1 VRAAAPAGRHW
12 TWIAVGAI
20 AAGLVLRLVWVLVLH
35 PPFEHVYSDMAGY
48 VDRATKLV
56 ETGELERYDAFY
68 PPGVHL
74 LLAVP
79 LAIFGP
85 DRGGLWAAS
94 VLWAVLSGLTPFF
107 MWRLTYILLTPAA
120 AALTAVFTALWPLH
134 ITSAGYFLSET
145 PSLTFLVAS
154 LAVGYLADR
163 STGRAPLALAALAG
177 VLGAAAVAM
186 RPQFF
191 LNLLVLAVPWLWA
204 WRRKLRPLLAFTAA
218 GAVIAA
224 AVVAHNS
231 LAADKLTG
239 VSENSGLTFFLGHC
253 DARSV
258 RTGTDPGPIFEFGA
272 PVAAQ
277 RGTGRRYEFP
287 DRVVWE
293 QGFFF
298 RQAAN
303 CIREDGVGHVRILGR
318 SLVEMTSTTVIWPQS
333 NEPRLKEVVN
343 YTNVAYTVLLPALLI
358 GAFVL
363 IRNRRSRGGGW
374 GGEAVLLAHLLCAF
388 VMALIFFGD
397 PRFRMPYDV
406 FGLALLAAFIADSL
420 FDARP
425 AREPAAP

>member
-20 AAGLVLRLVWVLVLH
+20 AVGLVLRLVWVLVLH

-163 STGRAPLALAALAG
+163 STGRAALALAALAG
-177 VLGAAAVAM
+177 LLGAAAVAM

-204 WRRKLRPLLAFTAA
+204 WRRKFQPLLAFTAA

-231 LAADKLTG
+231 IAADKLTG
-239 VSENSGLTFFLGHC
+239 VSENSGLTFFLGQC
-253 DARSV
+253 DVRSV
-258 RTGTDPGPIFEFGA
+258 RTGTEPGPILEFGA

-277 RGTGRRYEFP
+277 RGATRRYEFP
-287 DRVVWE
+287 DHIAWE

-298 RQAAN
+298 RQAAD
-303 CIREDGVGHVRILGR
+303 CIREDGIGHVRILGR

-343 YTNVAYTVLLPALLI
+343 YTNVVYTVLLSALLV
-358 GAFVL
+358 GAVVL
-363 IRNRRSRGGGW
+363 IRNNRRRGAGW

-406 FGLALLAAFIADSL
+406 FGLALLAAFIADL
-420 FDARP
+420 FFDARP

>member
-1 VRAAAPAGRHW
+1 
-12 TWIAVGAI
+12 
-20 AAGLVLRLVWVLVLH
+20 
-35 PPFEHVYSDMAGY
+35 M
-48 VDRATKLV
+48 
-56 ETGELERYDAFY
+56 
-68 PPGVHL
+68 
-74 LLAVP
+74 P

-107 MWRLTYILLTPAA
+107 VRRLTLILLTPAA

-134 ITSAGYFLSET
+134 ITSAGYFLET

-163 STGRAPLALAALAG
+163 STGRAALALAALAG
-177 VLGAAAVAM
+177 LLGAAAVAM

-224 AVVAHNS
+224 PVVAHNS

-239 VSENSGLTFFLGHC
+239 ISENSGLTFFLGHC

-258 RTGTDPGPIFEFGA
+258 RTGTEPGPIFEFGA

-343 YTNVAYTVLLPALLI
+343 YTNVAYTVLLPVLLV

-363 IRNRRSRGGGW
+363 IRNHRRRGEGW
-374 GGEAVLLAHLLCAF
+374 GGEAILFASALCVRHGAHILRRSPL
-388 VMALIFFGD
+388 
-397 PRFRMPYDV
+397 PRLRRVRARAPS
-406 FGLALLAAFIADSL
+406 GLHRRLALRCAPR
-420 FDARP
+420 ARACGP
-425 AREPAAP
+425 VTRPKRFPTERRLR

>member
-1 VRAAAPAGRHW
+1 MVW
-12 TWIAVGAI
+12 T
-20 AAGLVLRLVWVLVLH
+20 LVMH
-35 PPFEHVYSDMAGY
+35 PPFEHVYSDMQGY
-48 VDRATKLV
+48 VDRATGLV
-56 ETGELERYDAFY
+56 ETGEIDRSDAFY
-68 PPGVHL
+68 PPGVHI
-74 LLAVP
+74 LLAGP
-79 LAIFGP
+79 LAVFGA
-85 DRGGLWAAS
+85 DRSGLWAAA
-94 VLWAVLSGLTPFF
+94 VLWAVLSSLTPFF
-107 MWRLTYILLTPAA
+107 MWRLTLVLLTPAA
-120 AALTAVFTALWPLH
+120 AALTAVLTALWPLH
-134 ITSAGYFLSET
+134 ITAAGYFLSET

-154 LAVGYLADR
+154 LAVGYQADR
-163 STGRAPLALAALAG
+163 SSGREAVALAALAG
-177 VLGAAAVAM
+177 LLGAAAVAM

-204 WRRKLRPLLAFTAA
+204 WRRKFRPLLAFVAA
-218 GAVIAA
+218 GAVVGAGVI
-224 AVVAHNS
+224 AHNS
-231 LAADKLTG
+231 IAAGKLTG

-258 RTGTDPGPIFEFGA
+258 RTGTEPGPIFEFGA

-318 SLVEMTSTTVIWPQS
+318 SLLEMTATTVIWPQS

-343 YTNVAYTVLLPALLI
+343 YTNVVYSALLPVLVL
-358 GAFVL
+358 GTVVL
-363 IRNRRSRGGGW
+363 IRRRRQSGGW
-374 GGEAVLLAHLLCAF
+374 GGETVLLAHLASAF

-406 FGLALLAAFIADSL
+406 FGLALLAAIVAYWL
-420 FDARP
+420 FDSKGSEKGVRA
-425 AREPAAP
+425 